1 MKSYGLPKETMQGV
15 IAFHA
20 TILRCIAER
29 MEVKEWRGKMS
40 YSFHFGEGTYNTG
53 CLLCEARNPCQAIQK
68 TLSRKVD
75 QALRNEERF
84 LEDSRRTPWI

>member
-1 MKSYGLPKETMQGV
+1 MKLYSLSKETTQGV

-29 MEVKEWRGKMS
+29 MGVKEWRGKMA
-40 YSFHFGEGTYNTG
+40 YSFHFGESTHGTG

-68 TLSRKVD
+68 TLSKKVD

-84 LEDSRRTPWI
+84 LEDL